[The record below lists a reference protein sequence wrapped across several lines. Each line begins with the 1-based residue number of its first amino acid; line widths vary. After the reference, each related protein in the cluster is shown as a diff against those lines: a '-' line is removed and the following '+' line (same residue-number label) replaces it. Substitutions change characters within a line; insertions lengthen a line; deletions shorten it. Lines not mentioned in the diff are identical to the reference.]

1 MERERKKQCV
11 VERILNVEVLEGD
24 YVTYQ
29 VKWGG
34 DLGYDQAT
42 WESAADLP
50 PNTRVD
56 EFNAFRARSPDQYSL
71 KPFYYRPPKSKKFEK
86 YVVFE
91 RDRIYYHSFV
101 SLLTNIVE
109 CYKILTSNT
118 TLEHRYTDTTLP
130 GCSEDGMRL
139 RDYQVGGVN
148 WLIKQWYGGT

>member
-109 CYKILTSNT
+109 YYKILNIEHHARTQVHGHNT
-118 TLEHRYTDTTLP
+118 TGLFR
-130 GCSEDGMRL
+130 G
-139 RDYQVGGVN
+139 
-148 WLIKQWYGGT
+148 WYAST